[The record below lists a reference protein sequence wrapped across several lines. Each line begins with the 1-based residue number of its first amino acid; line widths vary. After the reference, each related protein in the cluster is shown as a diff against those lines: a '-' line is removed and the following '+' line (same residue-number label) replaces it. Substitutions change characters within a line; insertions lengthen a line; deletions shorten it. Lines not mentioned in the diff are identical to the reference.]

1 MTTHRVEPSPSLS
14 GVVIPPGDKSISHR
28 ALMLSAM
35 ANGTSEIRG
44 LSSGLDVFATLEIM
58 RQLGA
63 SIESDGEIV
72 RVTSTG
78 SLSASS
84 SPLDCGNSGTTMRL
98 IAGIC
103 SGIDGTHRLI
113 GDESLSKRPMDRVA
127 IPLERMGATLH
138 GEGPRLTPP
147 LSINGAKLQ
156 GISYDVP
163 VPSAQV
169 KSAVLLA
176 GLFAEGPTTVRES
189 LRTRAHTEEML
200 VEAGVNLTS
209 RDEGGGRVVFLQPS
223 HPEPRRWVVA
233 TDPSQA
239 AFSVV
244 AGLLAQEGSVSV
256 LDLYGGEERLGFLEV
271 LIRMGANLEIVE
283 IDGRKNVM
291 VRPSEL
297 GGTTVH
303 SSEIPSVDEVPILA
317 IAALRATSPTRF
329 VEVGELRL
337 KESDR
342 LEATAVLVR
351 ALGGSAV
358 IDGDDLLIEP
368 GATEPVKVTIDPL
381 HDHRLAMSAAI
392 GALSAAHGSMVT
404 IVETECIATSYPTF
418 FDDLRSL
425 GAHVDN

>member
-127 IPLERMGATLH
+127 IPLGRMGATLH

-156 GISYDVP
+156 GIAYDVP

-209 RDEGGGRVVFLQPS
+209 RDEGSGRVVFLQPS

-283 IDGRKNVM
+283 IDGRKNVT

-342 LEATAVLVR
+342 LEATAALVR

-392 GALSAAHGSMVT
+392 GALSAARGSMVT

>member
-209 RDEGGGRVVFLQPS
+209 RDEGSGRVVFLQPS

-283 IDGRKNVM
+283 IDGRKNVT

-342 LEATAVLVR
+342 LEATAALVR

-392 GALSAAHGSMVT
+392 GALSAARGSMVT